1 MKEEHREDAK
11 LIGRNILNLL
21 IENEK
26 EQKDLARALN
36 VSEGTVSLWINGKRI
51 PRMGTVTRICNYFG
65 VPKSAVIGDVGDNYG
80 SEFKKR
86 VLEIVNENQ
95 SQYYEDETVQI
106 VTDKLRT
113 NPEYSVLFKAAS
125 NVKPEDIELVKRF
138 IEKFSD

>member
-11 LIGRNILNLL
+11 RIGRNILNLL
-21 IENEK
+21 IENDK

-51 PRMGTVTRICNYFG
+51 PRMGTVTRICKYFG

-95 SQYYEDETVQI
+95 QYYEDETVQI